1 MSMKSWFGQVS
12 REFQSSDRLS
22 AGKSWL
28 RSCGVAAVCLG
39 SMFSLP
45 AWATLVTPINVSLIA
60 PGGVTGNPAPLLFN
74 QTVGYGSPITPLGSG
89 NISEFMLPNEQISLS
104 GDSIHIRA
112 AQGNDAGGTGYLGL
126 GGVHARYELS
136 GLSISGSTITGFDL
150 FAFDNYAISGFS
162 GVASGVGVSLVGGL
176 LSFNLDDL
184 LFVDRPGGNS
194 LNFAEFRIDVLSRP
208 DTPPPPP
215 PNDVPEPGTL
225 LLAAA
230 GLAALRVLRRPSA
243 SARTGISEAGSNV

>member
-1 MSMKSWFGQVS
+1 MLMKSWFVQVP
-12 REFQSSDRLS
+12 RESQSSDSLS
-22 AGKSWL
+22 AGKWWL
-28 RSCGVAAVCLG
+28 RPCGVAAICLG

-45 AWATLVTPINVSLIA
+45 AWATLVTPINVRLIA
-60 PGGVTGNPAPLLFN
+60 PGGVTGDPTPLLLN
-74 QTVGYGSPITPLGSG
+74 QTVDYAFPISPLGVG
-89 NISEFMLPNEQISLS
+89 NIGGLMLPDELISLS

-126 GGVHARYELS
+126 GVVHARYELS
-136 GLSISGSTITGFDL
+136 SLSISGSTITGFNW
-150 FAFDNYAISGFS
+150 FAFDGYATSGFS
-162 GVASGVGVSLVGGL
+162 GVLSGVGVSLVGGL

-184 LFVDRPGGNS
+184 LFVDRLGGNS
-194 LNFAEFRIDVLSRP
+194 LNFAEFRIDILSTP

-230 GLAALRVLRRPSA
+230 GLAALRVLSRHGA
-243 SARTGISEAGSNV
+243 SARTGISEAVSNV